1 MSEKEPDHRRDR
13 DSRSWT
19 SLPSLSRGKNQ
30 HHRRR
35 KFVFEPCPPSPVN
48 NGSSSGSFAQALPLL
63 FPRPLTLDK
72 LSDTFHAYI
81 HLRPEICVNAL
92 LGSFMTIDRRFRVDF
107 ETKVFFWHAG
117 DRPVR
122 VRFDAMDNL
131 PRIWLFR
138 QYDLIPTTKMQRLP
152 HSLRGKEQ
160 NTYLRGN
167 ALCQTT
173 LSDNRT
179 LSPKVH

>member
-1 MSEKEPDHRRDR
+1 MSRKEPNHRRDK

-19 SLPSLSRGKNQ
+19 SLPSLSRCKNQ
-30 HHRRR
+30 HCRRR
-35 KFVFEPCPPSPVN
+35 NFVFEPCPPRSVN
-48 NGSSSGSFAQALPLL
+48 IDSSSGSFAQALPLL

-72 LSDTFHAYI
+72 ISDTFHAYI
-81 HLRPEICVNAL
+81 HLRPEIWVNTL
-92 LGSFMTIDRRFRVDF
+92 LISFMTIERRFRVDF
-107 ETKVFFWHAG
+107 ETEVFFWHAG
-117 DRPVR
+117 DGPVR
-122 VRFDAMDNL
+122 VRSDAMDIV
-131 PRIWLFR
+131 PRIYLFR

-173 LSDNRT
+173 LSNI
-179 LSPKVH
+179 